1 MIQTAQDFHQLAH
14 ARKSIR
20 QFEDR
25 AVPLELVRR
34 VLATACRAP
43 SAHNRQPW
51 RFVVLTDRAVRAQLV
66 EAMSAQ
72 FRADLEADGLPP
84 ETVDSLVERGR
95 RRLLD
100 PPLAILLC
108 LTTEDMDVYPDDK
121 RRTAERMMAVQ
132 STALA
137 GGHLLLAAQAEGLGA
152 CWVCAPLFVPDLVR
166 RELDL
171 PPAWEAQGV
180 LIMGYPAEP
189 VRDRS
194 RRPVDE
200 VTIWR

>member
-1 MIQTAQDFHQLAH
+1 M
-14 ARKSIR
+14 
-20 QFEDR
+20 
-25 AVPLELVRR
+25 
-34 VLATACRAP
+34 
-43 SAHNRQPW
+43 
-51 RFVVLTDRAVRAQLV
+51 
-66 EAMSAQ
+66 
-72 FRADLEADGLPP
+72 
-84 ETVDSLVERGR
+84 
-95 RRLLD
+95 
-100 PPLAILLC
+100 
-108 LTTEDMDVYPDDK
+108 
-121 RRTAERMMAVQ
+121 AERMMAVQ

-189 VRDRS
+189 GRDRS